1 MKNKSKANKFFD
13 SLFIIKKNKNKN
25 KLFLKNEI
33 LNKSVIT
40 RKNKNIRLHQIN
52 IQGFYTYTD
61 HKERNKT
68 FSNFLNNKKSNMFRI
83 CHIKSYLKS
92 LKKDKNSNKQLLN
105 TKWLKNIS
113 KKSIPLLCFDKK

>member
-1 MKNKSKANKFFD
+1 M
-13 SLFIIKKNKNKN
+13 
-25 KLFLKNEI
+25 

-40 RKNKNIRLHQIN
+40 RKNKNIKLHQIN

-83 CHIKSYLKS
+83 CHIKSYLNS
-92 LKKDKNSNKQLLN
+92 LKKDNNNNKQLLN

-113 KKSIPLLCFDKK
+113 KKNIPLLCFDKK